1 MPLSVVE
8 GRRRSMNLYQ
18 QNKPRDSE
26 SLILRQPD
34 TRKLFCATMTRII
47 KALANVMIVLEYK
60 LKGNQYQ
67 YKAID
72 DAIRT
77 AQFIRNK
84 ALRLWMDG
92 DKVNKYDLNKYCA
105 VLARE
110 YPFAN
115 ELNSTARQA
124 SAERAWSA
132 ISRFFDNCKK
142 GVKGKKGYPKFK
154 KNSRSVEYK
163 ASGWKLDEK
172 TKKHI
177 TFTDKKGIGRL
188 KLVGSRD
195 IYFYNAHDI
204 KRVRLVKRADG
215 YYCQFSVKV
224 TVKIETPPTN
234 KIVGLDVGLKEF
246 LTDSEGNT
254 VENPRFLRKAEKAL
268 NRANRQKSKKFV
280 TCTVSLSV
288 VEGRS
293 RSRDKKPQS
302 NNYHKARKRYA
313 RKHLKVS
320 RQRKEY
326 AKSVA
331 YCVIQSNDLVAY
343 EDLNVKGMVK
353 NRKLAKSISDAGW
366 TIFRQWLEYFGYK
379 YGKITVAVPP
389 HNTSQNCS
397 NCGQKVQKSLST
409 RTHIC
414 PHCGYVGDR
423 DVNAAKNILIKAL
436 RTVGHTGTYAWGN
449 LPSWAIGGNLS
460 SNGESM
466 NQESPVTAT

>member
-1 MPLSVVE
+1 
-8 GRRRSMNLYQ
+8 
-18 QNKPRDSE
+18 
-26 SLILRQPD
+26 
-34 TRKLFCATMTRII
+34 
-47 KALANVMIVLEYK
+47 MIVLEYK
-60 LKGNQYQ
+60 LNGNQYQ

-92 DKVNKYDLNKYCA
+92 EKVNKYDLNKYCA
-105 VLARE
+105 VLAKE
-110 YPFAN
+110 YPFAS

-124 SAERAWSA
+124 SAERAWSS

-163 ASGWKLDEK
+163 SSGWKLDDK

-177 TFTDKKGIGRL
+177 SLTDKKGIGRL

-195 IYFYNAHDI
+195 IYFYNPSDI

-215 YYCQFSVKV
+215 YYCQFSIKV
-224 TVKIETPPTN
+224 DVKIESPLTN
-234 KIVGLDVGLKEF
+234 NIVGLDVGLKEF

-254 VENPRFLRKAEKAL
+254 VENPRFLRKAEKTI
-268 NRANRQKSKKFV
+268 NRANRKKSKKYV
-280 TCTVSLSV
+280 K
-288 VEGRS
+288 G
-293 RSRDKKPQS
+293 KKPQS

-320 RQRKEY
+320 RQRQEY

-343 EDLNVKGMVK
+343 EDLNVKGMVR

-389 HNTSQNCS
+389 HNTSQDCS
-397 NCGQKVQKSLST
+397 SCGQKVQKSLST
-409 RTHIC
+409 RTHVC
-414 PHCGYVGDR
+414 PHCGHIQDR
-423 DVNAAKNILIKAL
+423 DWNAAKNILIKAL
-436 RTVGHTGTYAWGN
+436 RTVGHTGTYALGD
-449 LPSWAIGGNLS
+449 LPSWAIAYGLS
-460 SNGESM
+460 SNGESV
-466 NQESPVTAT
+466 NKESPTIAT